1 VSHRKAPSSILV
13 TIIALAVA
21 GVLAASGL
29 AAKNP
34 SSSSPTLDVSF
45 PAVGFASAT
54 SGTSVAYATPYLVSG
69 CGYGTAGVTV
79 VVHSPEA
86 ISFAGQLPDANGCIS
101 VSNFST
107 QGAGHYQVD
116 AYQTVRKRDVIVAS
130 TSFDLS

>member
-1 VSHRKAPSSILV
+1 VIAPTRLV
-13 TIIALAVA
+13 TWR
-21 GVLAASGL
+21 
-29 AAKNP
+29 
-34 SSSSPTLDVSF
+34 
-45 PAVGFASAT
+45 
-54 SGTSVAYATPYLVSG
+54 
-69 CGYGTAGVTV
+69 CGVTV

-101 VSNFST
+101 VSNFWT